1 MGFDRVGIPNAIKK
15 GVDQADVRPAFT
27 PLGMWAFSVGTSIG
41 WGSFI
46 VTCNTYLKQSGI
58 LGTVYGLLI
67 GMAVILVITWNLQ
80 YMIRSSPNAGGL
92 YTFEK
97 HIGGKDMGFL
107 AFWFVLLTYMAIL
120 WANIT
125 SVPLFARFFLGDIF
139 RFGFHYHIFGYEVW
153 FGEALLSICSIV
165 VICLLC
171 SRSSRIPNV
180 IMVIAAFAFSIGF
193 TVCALF
199 AMLRHEGAFSYEPMY
214 TENAGDF
221 AQIIRIATISP
232 WAFIGFENISHFA
245 EEYTFPVKKVRGILL
260 SSVLVTTFMYIAVCM
275 LSVSAYP
282 PEYDSWLS
290 YIRDMRNL
298 EGIKAVPAF
307 YAADHYLG
315 RMGIAVLMFALF
327 GVILTSLIGN
337 MLALSRLIFAAG
349 REGEASPIFSKLS
362 ERGIPR
368 NSIYVITLISVFI
381 PFLGRTAIGWI
392 VDVTT
397 LGATMIYG
405 FISHSVYL
413 HAKERGRK
421 LEQYTGIAGI
431 GLMIFFMVML
441 LVPGL
446 LSFEAMATESYALFI
461 VWSLLGLAYF
471 RYLILHDKSRGY
483 RDRRVVWII
492 LLVMVLFAS
501 MMWVSRATQNAAND
515 AVERIFQY
523 HQEHAFSVTNEGVED
538 ARVAFLHEQANQIS
552 RTNMLHTMVSLGLF
566 MLSTI
571 IMLNNYKETRMLGE
585 QLDEAEEV
593 VKAAKEIAE
602 LKESISALMD
612 NMPAMCASK
621 DAMTGTYIA
630 CNQAFAEFANKKTP
644 TDVVGLTDHELFGP
658 DTAAYFMGEA
668 EKVKVMDEPYIVNE
682 DISDAL
688 GNQRQLQTTMLRYYD
703 ANGRLCFLK
712 MSMDITEMESAK
724 RANEQTFAAYQEAL
738 NTTAIYENMVHALS
752 EDYFDL
758 YYVDL
763 LTDEY
768 IEYGSRTE
776 RGHKMRQERGVDF
789 FENSKKN
796 AFNLIYKADLG
807 GFLNVLNKNSLL
819 EAIKKHGAFV
829 YYYRLMINGVPTYV
843 SMKAT
848 RISGD
853 NRHIIIG
860 INNVDT
866 QLKDRK
872 AAERSREDRKTYMR
886 LKTLN
891 NNLIVMYIVD
901 LEDDNYM
908 EFSAIKSYEG
918 LGIAKQGN
926 DFFATTI
933 KNGLRVVYPD
943 DLNLFCSKVNKENI
957 LKVIDQNGVFILDY
971 RLVMESRPIYVS
983 FKAAKIE
990 EEGRTKLIVGL
1001 LDIDA
1006 QVRHEKEY
1014 ANNLSAAQTMAIK
1027 DELTGVKNKHA
1038 YVDVETKL
1046 NEQIET
1052 DESLQFAVVIC
1063 DINDLKTVNDT
1074 LGHRAGDAYI
1084 RKACSIICNVFKHSP
1099 VFRIGGDEFVVICQ
1113 GFDYQRIDELLESM
1127 NSINAANKLKGEVQ
1141 IACGMSKFDRD
1152 RSVETV
1158 FERADHMMYE
1168 HKARLKNSRPA

>member
-381 PFLGRTAIGWI
+381 PFLGRT
-392 VDVTT
+392 V
-397 LGATMIYG
+397 
-405 FISHSVYL
+405 
-413 HAKERGRK
+413 
-421 LEQYTGIAGI
+421 
-431 GLMIFFMVML
+431 
-441 LVPGL
+441 
-446 LSFEAMATESYALFI
+446 
-461 VWSLLGLAYF
+461 
-471 RYLILHDKSRGY
+471 
-483 RDRRVVWII
+483 
-492 LLVMVLFAS
+492 
-501 MMWVSRATQNAAND
+501 
-515 AVERIFQY
+515 
-523 HQEHAFSVTNEGVED
+523 
-538 ARVAFLHEQANQIS
+538 
-552 RTNMLHTMVSLGLF
+552 
-566 MLSTI
+566 
-571 IMLNNYKETRMLGE
+571 
-585 QLDEAEEV
+585 
-593 VKAAKEIAE
+593 
-602 LKESISALMD
+602 
-612 NMPAMCASK
+612 
-621 DAMTGTYIA
+621 
-630 CNQAFAEFANKKTP
+630 
-644 TDVVGLTDHELFGP
+644 
-658 DTAAYFMGEA
+658 
-668 EKVKVMDEPYIVNE
+668 
-682 DISDAL
+682 
-688 GNQRQLQTTMLRYYD
+688 
-703 ANGRLCFLK
+703 
-712 MSMDITEMESAK
+712 
-724 RANEQTFAAYQEAL
+724 
-738 NTTAIYENMVHALS
+738 
-752 EDYFDL
+752 
-758 YYVDL
+758 
-763 LTDEY
+763 
-768 IEYGSRTE
+768 
-776 RGHKMRQERGVDF
+776 
-789 FENSKKN
+789 
-796 AFNLIYKADLG
+796 
-807 GFLNVLNKNSLL
+807 
-819 EAIKKHGAFV
+819 
-829 YYYRLMINGVPTYV
+829 
-843 SMKAT
+843 
-848 RISGD
+848 
-853 NRHIIIG
+853 
-860 INNVDT
+860 
-866 QLKDRK
+866 
-872 AAERSREDRKTYMR
+872 
-886 LKTLN
+886 
-891 NNLIVMYIVD
+891 
-901 LEDDNYM
+901 
-908 EFSAIKSYEG
+908 
-918 LGIAKQGN
+918 
-926 DFFATTI
+926 
-933 KNGLRVVYPD
+933 
-943 DLNLFCSKVNKENI
+943 
-957 LKVIDQNGVFILDY
+957 
-971 RLVMESRPIYVS
+971 
-983 FKAAKIE
+983 
-990 EEGRTKLIVGL
+990 
-1001 LDIDA
+1001 
-1006 QVRHEKEY
+1006 
-1014 ANNLSAAQTMAIK
+1014 
-1027 DELTGVKNKHA
+1027 
-1038 YVDVETKL
+1038 
-1046 NEQIET
+1046 
-1052 DESLQFAVVIC
+1052 
-1063 DINDLKTVNDT
+1063 
-1074 LGHRAGDAYI
+1074 
-1084 RKACSIICNVFKHSP
+1084 
-1099 VFRIGGDEFVVICQ
+1099 
-1113 GFDYQRIDELLESM
+1113 
-1127 NSINAANKLKGEVQ
+1127 
-1141 IACGMSKFDRD
+1141 
-1152 RSVETV
+1152 
-1158 FERADHMMYE
+1158 
-1168 HKARLKNSRPA
+1168 